1 MTFKRLTSMPMT
13 SFVTMDRK
21 QSREEAQAAPTGA
34 APYPKQAKPLN
45 AHMFLYGFKSASQL
59 SFKLASERAL
69 MKVFTKHSLPYTCPE
84 RCRASLSEV
93 QGERDSPL
101 QEIVETQVKARLAAS
116 SAGLRSH

>member
-1 MTFKRLTSMPMT
+1 MTFKRLTSIPMT

-34 APYPKQAKPLN
+34 ALYPKQAKPLN

-69 MKVFTKHSLPYTCPE
+69 MKVLAKHRLPYTCPE
-84 RCRASLSEV
+84 RCRASLPEV